1 MPVYDP
7 HSYVKPEQ
15 AKITHIDFKLNVDF
29 ATKTIQG
36 QAVYFIDK
44 SVKGSLYLDNRKV
57 EIVRIHADGRDLEW
71 ELDKQDPIRG
81 QRLHL
86 KKLKGVSSFVID
98 FITDPQADALQWLS
112 PEQTLGGEHP
122 YLFSQCQAINARS
135 IFPCQDSPSVRFT
148 YTAEVVVPR
157 PMIAVMAAAPMTI
170 QTEGDLNRCRFEM
183 PQPIPSYLFALAVG
197 KLTSRELG
205 PRCRIYAEAEIIEEA
220 AWEFAETEK
229 KLIEAEKMLG
239 PYEWERYDLLVM
251 PPSFP
256 YGGMENPRLTF
267 LTPTV
272 IVGDRSYTH
281 LVTHELSHSWT
292 GNLITNATWED
303 FWLNE
308 GWTTYMQM
316 RIDEVLQGRDYSQ
329 MKIELGRGAMFAAMQ
344 RFGMNSK
351 QTRLNYNMTGIDP
364 DDVFSSIPYY
374 KGQAF
379 LDALEIAVGR
389 ERFDRF
395 ISKYIETFKFQSLST
410 KGFLAFLKKELPE
423 GVKVVDI
430 KKWIYQPGFPDDAP
444 ETNSKFIDAVDAS
457 VAAYSEGKLPTSDD
471 VRNWNPDQITL
482 FLSRL
487 PKAIPVADCQHLEKV
502 FDLAGGKNYAVLS
515 GYLALAVRSGDEDI
529 LPRVEAYIEAVGRGF
544 FLRPIVQ
551 AMVETAWSRDKI
563 RPIVERYRDCHH
575 PLTVRLL
582 ERILSDAG
590 I

>member
-1 MPVYDP
+1 MG
-7 HSYVKPEQ
+7 
-15 AKITHIDFKLNVDF
+15 I
-29 ATKTIQG
+29 
-36 QAVYFIDK
+36 
-44 SVKGSLYLDNRKV
+44 
-57 EIVRIHADGRDLEW
+57 
-71 ELDKQDPIRG
+71 
-81 QRLHL
+81 
-86 KKLKGVSSFVID
+86 SSFVID
-98 FITDPQADALQWLS
+98 FITNPQANALQWLR
-112 PEQTLGGEHP
+112 PEQTLGGDHP

-135 IFPCQDSPSVRFT
+135 IFPCQDSPSIRFT
-148 YTAEVVVPR
+148 YTAEVIVPR
-157 PMIAVMAAAPMTI
+157 PMIAVMAAAPKTI

-197 KLTSRELG
+197 NLSSRELG

-220 AWEFAETEK
+220 AWEFAETEN

-316 RIDEVLQGRDYSQ
+316 RIDEVLQGSDYSQ
-329 MKIELGRGAMFAAMQ
+329 MKIELGRGSMLAAMQ

-351 QTRLNYNMTGIDP
+351 HTRLNYNMSGIDP
-364 DDVFSSIPYY
+364 DEVFSVIPYY

-379 LDALEIAVGR
+379 LETLENAVGR

-395 ISKYIETFKFQSLST
+395 ISKYIGTFKFQSLST
-410 KGFLAFLKKELPE
+410 KGFISFLKEQLPKAVKAVNIKE
-423 GVKVVDI
+423 
-430 KKWIYQPGFPDDAP
+430 WIYKDGFPADAP
-444 ETNSKFIDAVDAS
+444 ETNSKLIDAVDAS
-457 VAAYSEGKLPTSDD
+457 VAAYSEGILPTSDD
-471 VRNWNPDQITL
+471 VRNWNQDQITL
-482 FLSRL
+482 FLRRL
-487 PKAIPVADCQHLEKV
+487 PKAIPVAHCQQLEKI
-502 FDLAGGKNYAVLS
+502 FNLAGGRNYIVLS
-515 GYLALAVRSGDEDI
+515 EYLALAVRSGNDKI
-529 LPRVEAYIEAVGRGF
+529 LPRVEKYIEAVGRGF
-544 FLRPIVQ
+544 LLRPIVQ
-551 AMVETAWSRDKI
+551 AMAETAWSRDMI

-575 PLTVRLL
+575 PLTVRML